1 MQGLDFNLGII
12 LSCYYIIMGVGYTII
27 LMANKKQLTNNN
39 LLAYDLL
46 GYIALICIFIL
57 VYLCNMQYYQVSIKK
72 FNNRLYISVHAR
84 VLCVAVWYSMLNCY
98 FLRYVEN
105 NIMLETLWYI
115 TALTGIP
122 ALLMVGFYLI
132 NAVQVPAP

>member
-1 MQGLDFNLGII
+1 MQGLDFNLGIM

-27 LMANKKQLTNNN
+27 LMANKKELTNNN

-46 GYIALICIFIL
+46 GYIALVCTFIL
-57 VYLCNMQYYQVSIKK
+57 VYLCNMQYYQVSIKR
-72 FNNRLYISVHAR
+72 FNNRLYITTHAY

-98 FLRYVEN
+98 FLRYVN
-105 NIMLETLWYI
+105 SNVMLEALWFI

-122 ALLMVGFYLI
+122 ALLMIGFYLI
-132 NAVQVPAP
+132 NAVRVPAP